1 LEPEDFEEWKEFL
14 LTEYRRPRN
23 GKPLVEATVA
33 GTITKVKALFNWA
46 VARKWITKDQNP
58 LQGVGRGSFV
68 NRKNDRIVTMDEY
81 HRLLDACP
89 CQDWRVI
96 IALVRI
102 GGLRCP
108 SEVLRL
114 KWTDIN
120 WTYPARFYVTS
131 TKTQRYAGKE
141 GRVVPLFPELH
152 AELVKLFESESS
164 EGTEYVINRYRDKGS
179 NLGTQFARIVK
190 LAGIEPI
197 PRPFDNMRA
206 SRSTEIYAEY
216 GAFYEAQWIGHS
228 AKVARDHYLKVREE
242 DFERAVGGKAPE
254 IAGKKAGKSS
264 LPAID
269 KNFPAFFPAA
279 QGSNTPHSIDGN
291 RQAITANT

>member
-1 LEPEDFEEWKEFL
+1 LAPEDFEEWKEFL
-14 LTEYRRPRN
+14 RTEYRSPRN

-33 GTITKVKALFNWA
+33 GTITKVKAVFNWA
-46 VARKWITKDQNP
+46 VSKKWIAKDQNP

-68 NRKNDRIVTMDEY
+68 NRKNDRFVTMDEY
-81 HRLLDACP
+81 RRLLDACP
-89 CQDWRVI
+89 CQDWRVV

-120 WTYPARFYVTS
+120 WEHPARFYVTS
-131 TKTQRYAGKE
+131 SKTQRYAGKE
-141 GRVVPLFPELH
+141 GRVVPLFQELH

-164 EGTEYVINRYRDKGS
+164 EGTEFVINRYRDPERS

-190 LAGIEPI
+190 MAGIQPI

-206 SRSTEIYAEY
+206 SRSTEVYAEH
-216 GAFYEAQWIGHS
+216 GAFYESQWIGHS
-228 AKVARDHYLKVREE
+228 VRVARDHYLQVREE
-242 DFERAVGGKAPE
+242 DFERAVGGKPP
-254 IAGKKAGKSS
+254 IAGENGGKSG
-264 LPAID
+264 
-269 KNFPAFFPAA
+269 FPAMGKKSPVFFPAA
-279 QGSNTPHSIDGN
+279 QDCNALHSIEVF
-291 RQAITANT
+291 R